1 MKICILT
8 HTFPKNIND
17 STSSFMHTLCLGLK
31 KTGNE
36 VVVLT
41 PYNSQLKTKDFP
53 YKVVSYKYI
62 WPDSFHQLG
71 YSKTLKNGSELRLWV
86 YLLSPFLFL
95 FGIISLIKLCRS
107 EKIDKISSHWILP
120 NGFISF
126 VVSKLIGIPY
136 TITLCG
142 SDIYLAKKNKLFSI
156 MAVIAANNAFL
167 VAADSPKFLDDL
179 IALGAKI
186 KKDNIIPYPVDT
198 NKFKPTTKGMRILK
212 KKLRLPKDNL
222 IILAV
227 GRLVYKKGFEYLIK
241 SLPKIV
247 EEYPKICL
255 IIVGDGDLKKQL
267 KNLAFKLR
275 LGHKVNFVGQADR
288 NSILTYYN
296 LADIFVMPSIKD
308 QDGNMDDQPV
318 SLIEAMACGKPVVAT
333 DFPGI
338 RLTVNNNI
346 NGFLVPEKNVFLI
359 QKALEKLIISANL
372 RRKMGRESRKIVLNK
387 LSDKKIGERYTGFFN
402 EVSKTT

>member
-17 STSSFMHTLCLGLK
+17 STSSFMHTLCSGLK

-36 VVVLT
+36 VNVLT
-41 PYNSQLKTKDFP
+41 PYSPQLKTKDFP

-62 WPDSFHQLG
+62 WPDFLHQLG
-71 YSKTLKNGSELRLWV
+71 YARTLKNGSELRLWV

-95 FGIISLIKLCRS
+95 FGIIALIRLCRR

-126 VVSKLIGIPY
+126 VVSKLLGIPY

-142 SDIYLAKKNKLFSI
+142 SDIYLAKKNKFFST
-156 MAVIAANNAFL
+156 MAVMAANSASL
-167 VAADSPKFLDDL
+167 VAADSPKFLNDL
-179 IALGAKI
+179 IALGANI

-198 NKFKPTTKGMRILK
+198 NKFKPTTKGMSILK
-212 KKLRLPKDNL
+212 KKLNLQKDNL

-247 EEYPKICL
+247 EKYPKIYL
-255 IIVGDGDLKKQL
+255 VIVGDGDLKQQL
-267 KNLAFKLR
+267 KSLAFRLR
-275 LGHKVNFVGQADR
+275 LENKINFVGPADR
-288 NSILTYYN
+288 NTILTYYN

-308 QDGNMDDQPV
+308 KDGNMDDQPV

-338 RLTVNNNI
+338 KLTVNNNI

-359 QKALEKLIISANL
+359 QKALEKFIISANL
-372 RRKMGRESRKIVLNK
+372 RKKMGRESRKIVLNK
-387 LSDKKIGERYTGFFN
+387 LSDKKIGAKYTAIFN
-402 EVSKTT
+402 EV